1 MKTLTLILL
10 FSAIT
15 GLVTAQGN
23 AWPKYRTS
31 VERATDQTQKMRK
44 NLSLTES
51 QAKMAY
57 NVNLDIDNQYD
68 AADQNIQESNIAH
81 RKSINKIGSE
91 RDTMME
97 DILTRKQYFRY
108 LKDR

>member
-1 MKTLTLILL
+1 
-10 FSAIT
+10 
-15 GLVTAQGN
+15 
-23 AWPKYRTS
+23 
-31 VERATDQTQKMRK
+31 MRK